1 MKSNNKNSISLFN
14 VLISIFVTAGVLVF
28 FVYNI
33 IHVNNLA
40 VDINNNKIELGKQI
54 TVNNSLQTEIERLST
69 YDNIKPAAVDKLKLI
84 NISNKT
90 KRIVINKSELENLK

>member
-1 MKSNNKNSISLFN
+1 LKSNNKNSISLFN

-69 YDNIKPAAVDKLKLI
+69 YDNIKPVAVDKLKLI

>member
-69 YDNIKPAAVDKLKLI
+69 YDNIKPVAVDKLKLI